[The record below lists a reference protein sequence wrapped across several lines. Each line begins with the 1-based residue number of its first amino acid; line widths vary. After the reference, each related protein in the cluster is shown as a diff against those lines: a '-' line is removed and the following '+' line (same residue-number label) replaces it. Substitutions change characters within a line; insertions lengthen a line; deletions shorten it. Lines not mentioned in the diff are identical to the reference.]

1 MKNPERNRPFALAAG
16 LAASLVAG
24 LIAALGLP
32 FAAAGPAAPPR
43 SRGGTWSGRNTGRS
57 VTTMGRARG
66 ERRFVVMR
74 PGWHVFAGAGGLFW
88 DPGSFAG
95 GGYSVSSTIY
105 LFPEG
110 DPDASGSTRLDS
122 PFGLFVAGRDLEA
135 EAPAFVSF
143 RIDNSRR
150 FRIAEHSGGGMRE
163 LTPWT
168 ASEAVA
174 ALAEDAEGPVE
185 NVLSVDVRDEAAV
198 FRVNDIRV
206 AELPTDGLSLEGVI
220 GIRAGAGL
228 SLHVTEIAIGPE
240 PPRRVAPAS
249 DLGGPIA
256 APRPDPAP

>member
-32 FAAAGPAAPPR
+32 FAAAGPAGPAAQ
-43 SRGGTWSGRNTGRS
+43 SGRNLERPEHWKVRYDDGA
-57 VTTMGRARG
+57 GAG

-228 SLHVTEIAIGPE
+228 SLHVTEIAIGPN
-240 PPRRVAPAS
+240 RR
-249 DLGGPIA
+249 GE
-256 APRPDPAP
+256 